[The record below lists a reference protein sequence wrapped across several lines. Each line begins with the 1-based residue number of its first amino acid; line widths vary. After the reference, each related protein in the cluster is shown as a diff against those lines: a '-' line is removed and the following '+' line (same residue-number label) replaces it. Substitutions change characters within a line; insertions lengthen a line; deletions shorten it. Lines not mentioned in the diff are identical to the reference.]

1 MEKRIHLLL
10 GTVNFIEHFSDID
23 IQMEE
28 VVVKEVVSRR
38 LIDVTKYLLILQHN
52 NNTQCLV

>member
-28 VVVKEVVSRR
+28 VVVKEVV
-38 LIDVTKYLLILQHN
+38 IDVTQISVDFTTQHN
-52 NNTQCLV
+52 THNV